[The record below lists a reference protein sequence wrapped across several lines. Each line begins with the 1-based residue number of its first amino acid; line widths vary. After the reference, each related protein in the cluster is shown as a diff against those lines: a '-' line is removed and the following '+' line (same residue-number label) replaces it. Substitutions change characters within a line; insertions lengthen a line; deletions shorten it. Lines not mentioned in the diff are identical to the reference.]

1 MLGAKVSP
9 PVDWGL
15 DRHGVPPEGA
25 VAQPAVDARREQDMA
40 RVRGIA
46 SSELAPDL
54 AQIYEEFAGG
64 YGPFR
69 NQVAVFAHVPA
80 ALRHLM
86 PLLMELRAAATL
98 PKRYLELAIFTV
110 SQVNACDYCVAHH
123 KPFLAVE
130 GVSPSGV
137 DRLLDY
143 QNHPE
148 LDEVDRLVVEYAIA
162 ATERPNR
169 LPDAIFA
176 RLKRHF
182 TEAQIVELT
191 LRVTLCGFF
200 NKFNDALRIEEEPEA
215 VERVAALA
223 E

>member
-1 MLGAKVSP
+1 
-9 PVDWGL
+9 
-15 DRHGVPPEGA
+15 
-25 VAQPAVDARREQDMA
+25 MA
-40 RVRGIA
+40 RVRSIS

-54 AQIYEEFAGG
+54 VRVYEEFAGS

-86 PLLMELRAAATL
+86 PLLMELRTAATL
-98 PKRYLELAIFTV
+98 PKRYLELAIVAV

-123 KPFLAVE
+123 TPFLAVE
-130 GVSPSGV
+130 GVSPTGA

-143 QNHPE
+143 QDHPE

-169 LPDAIFA
+169 LPDAIFT

-200 NKFNDALRIEEEPEA
+200 NKFNDALQIEEEPEA
-215 VERVAALA
+215 IDRVAALA

>member
-1 MLGAKVSP
+1 V
-9 PVDWGL
+9 
-15 DRHGVPPEGA
+15 
-25 VAQPAVDARREQDMA
+25 A
-40 RVRGIA
+40 RVRDIPA
-46 SSELAPDL
+46 SELPADL
-54 AQIYEEFAGG
+54 AMIYEEFAES

-98 PKRYLELAIFTV
+98 PKRYLELAIVAV

-130 GVSPSGV
+130 GVSSAGV

-143 QNHPE
+143 RDHSE
-148 LDEVDRLVVEYAIA
+148 LDETDRLVVEYAVA

-169 LPDAIFA
+169 VPDAMFA
-176 RLKRHF
+176 RLRRHF

-191 LRVTLCGFF
+191 LRITLCGFF
-200 NKFNDALRIEEEPEA
+200 NKFNDALQIEEEPEA
-215 VERVAALA
+215 VERVAALGG
-223 E
+223 